1 MNGLVAG
8 WVLIGWIGAA
18 QPGGAQSEAATAAGG
33 IGASVPVAGGPAAHA
48 PAVDAQTPLAVPEAA
63 PAGAQ
68 AAPAS
73 ALGADEART
82 SLNRAL
88 TWITSQQNADGSWG
102 TDTVESLFELQ
113 YSPAS
118 FSAWKLAGGA
128 ISTLALLGAEETPE
142 RRKALDKSIEFVLA
156 AERPRRGSD
165 WDIDNN
171 WAALYVT
178 ILLVDVARDAR
189 FQGEP
194 WKSRIAARGAEYLQ
208 HLSDQQ
214 DPLGGWGYY
223 EGPVVSRRPTWSTS
237 FSTACVIPALLR
249 AKELGWP
256 VDEKMLARAIEYV
269 RRCALPNGA
278 YQYDLQPIPR
288 ITGGESINDVKGSLG
303 RIQVCNWARFRA
315 QDPRVTLEK
324 LREGLTQFFDN
335 HRFLDVARMRP
346 IPHEA
351 YYANAGYFY
360 FFGHYYAALVIESLP
375 ESERE
380 AWHARLRAEVVKA
393 QGKQGQ
399 FVDFI
404 GSFYSYTYATGFAAL
419 ALQAGLRGGA
429 IAR

>member
-1 MNGLVAG
+1 VIAALLLASAGLFAEPMELFAVTDR
-8 WVLIGWIGAA
+8 IDD
-18 QPGGAQSEAATAAGG
+18 PQSPTDA
-33 IGASVPVAGGPAAHA
+33 PAAPTERARPA
-48 PAVDAQTPLAVPEAA
+48 PDDLPQDVP
-63 PAGAQ
+63 
-68 AAPAS
+68 
-73 ALGADEART
+73 LGADEART
-82 SLNRAL
+82 ALNRAL
-88 TWITSQQNADGSWG
+88 KWILAHQNADGSWG
-102 TDTVESLFELQ
+102 TDTVESLHELN

-142 RRKALDKSIEFVLA
+142 RRVGLDRAVDFVLKS
-156 AERPRRGSD
+156 ERPRRGSD

-178 ILLVDVARDAR
+178 VLLERVARDPR

-208 HLSDQQ
+208 HLADQQ

-237 FSTACVIPALLR
+237 FSTACVVPALLG

-256 VDEKMLARAIEYV
+256 VEEKMLARAVEYV

-278 YQYDLQPIPR
+278 YEYDLRPIPR
-288 ITGGESINDVKGSLG
+288 ITGGEGINDVKGSLG

-315 QDPRVTLEK
+315 ADPRATVAK
-324 LREGLTQFFDN
+324 LREGLELFFAN
-335 HRFLDVARMRP
+335 HQFLDVARMRP

-360 FFGHYYAALVIESLP
+360 FFGHYHAALVIECLP
-375 ESERE
+375 EAERE
-380 AWHARLRAEVVKA
+380 AWHGRLRAEIAKA
-393 QGKQGQ
+393 QGTEGQ

-419 ALQAGLRGGA
+419 ALQAGLRGGT
-429 IAR
+429 ISR